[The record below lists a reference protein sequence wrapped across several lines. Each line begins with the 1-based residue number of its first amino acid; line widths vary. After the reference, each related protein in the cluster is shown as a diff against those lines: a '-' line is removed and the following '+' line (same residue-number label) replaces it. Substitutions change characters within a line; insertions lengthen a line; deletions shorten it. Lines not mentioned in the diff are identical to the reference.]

1 MRDALIRKAVLFVV
15 FAAVS
20 CIGLCAGAEKVE
32 YRMRFE
38 AGKKYRLRKVVEQR
52 VTRVVGGGEHTLD
65 QVTEMVSDFDVQD
78 VEPDGSAWINYAY
91 RESSLRLKGPG
102 VDVEFDSKDKKTT
115 VPIEAIGFAL
125 ILGESFYIKMAPD
138 GGVEKINGLDT
149 MLSSVRGK
157 IPNVRQKAQILE
169 SMKRQLNEGTVS
181 RELEGYFAIYP
192 DKAVGVGESWS
203 RKPPA
208 SEVSAQ
214 IVETTWL
221 VKEVKDGV
229 VVVEVGIVVK
239 SNPKAEPVDVRGVK
253 MRREISGTGTGLIE
267 IEESSGMIIHSE
279 VTQETKEQ
287 MRVVPGGPIRRRE
300 STTELVKTHR
310 VVTFEMSERAE
321 PAVADGNQPASL
333 Q

>member
-1 MRDALIRKAVLFVV
+1 MRRALTREAVLLVV
-15 FAAVS
+15 LCCVGF
-20 CIGLCAGAEKVE
+20 CAGAERRE

-52 VTRVVGGGEHTLD
+52 VTRVVGGGEHTLN
-65 QVTEMVSDFDVQD
+65 QATEMGSDFDVQD
-78 VEPDGSAWINYAY
+78 VEADGSAWINYAY

-102 VDVEFDSKDKKTT
+102 VDIEFDSSKKGVS

-125 ILGESFYIKMAPD
+125 ILGESFYVKMSPD
-138 GGVEKINGLDT
+138 GKVEKINGLDT

-157 IPNVRQKAQILE
+157 IPNVRGREQILE
-169 SMKRQLNEGTVS
+169 SMKRQLDEGRVS
-181 RELEGYFAIYP
+181 DELEGYFAIYP
-192 DKAVGVGESWS
+192 DRAVGVGESWS
-203 RKPPA
+203 RKAPA
-208 SEVSAQ
+208 SEVSAR

-221 VKEVKDGV
+221 VKEVEDGV

-267 IEESSGMIIHSE
+267 IEESSGMIIRSE

-287 MRVVPGGPIRRRE
+287 MRVVPGGPIRRRQ
-300 STTELVKTHR
+300 STTEPVKTHR
-310 VVTFEMSERAE
+310 VVTFEMTERAE
-321 PAVADGNQPASL
+321 D
-333 Q
+333 